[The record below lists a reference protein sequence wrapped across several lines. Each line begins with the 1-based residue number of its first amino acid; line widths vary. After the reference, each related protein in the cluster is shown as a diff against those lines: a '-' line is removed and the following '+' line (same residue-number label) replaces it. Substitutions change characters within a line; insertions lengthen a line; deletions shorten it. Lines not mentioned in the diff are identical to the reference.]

1 MKKTV
6 LLLIGICVAAFAF
19 AQEKKQIKIANENGK
34 YQLTVEKTVD
44 GKTTKTTKTFDSR
57 EEMMK
62 DPELEGS
69 NMYFFDG
76 NDRTKVIKSSSK
88 DGTFDI
94 TVDVDSDTDE
104 EVTTSVF
111 VESAGDGHLHEN
123 HEVIVYKG
131 DGSGNQSSIN
141 GFDFKTEDGEVK
153 IYRDGEEIT
162 GDSWTS
168 DDGVDYKI
176 KRQDD
181 GKVIITGGEGEV
193 EWFGTNTFDVKEEG
207 NYKVIRLKT
216 QDGSDVQWTDDEG
229 EHIKIEEIIR
239 EHGDGDHK
247 VMVFKSHDGTVQ
259 KLDGENINV
268 FVKAIDGDEE
278 EIKVTVNV
286 VEALKIH
293 IEEIEG
299 NEFEELLEGSKNLK
313 VDDINYYPNPNEGRF
328 NLQFSAPKKP
338 TSVQVLSLDGRTV
351 YNEELTEFTGIYN
364 NEIDLS
370 AQKRG
375 IYLLRIQQGSK
386 SMNRKIVLE

>member
-1 MKKTV
+1 
-6 LLLIGICVAAFAF
+6 
-19 AQEKKQIKIANENGK
+19 
-34 YQLTVEKTVD
+34 
-44 GKTTKTTKTFDSR
+44 
-57 EEMMK
+57 MK